1 MRLLGSYARD
11 ALKRASLLNCWA
23 SDKFLASDDLVRP
36 FKRIDEDKAHLE
48 KLRHD
53 TVFDKS
59 LQAHITK
66 LEAKIASNE
75 KTLDRLEKEC
85 AAQGMT
91 DRFCLQ
97 SLKEKLRFV
106 SEQIEHEGIRYGDRT
121 LKYRQA
127 ATELGDASLADKN
140 PNVMKAKEEHDA
152 RVSDLR
158 EEYSKTADNIENL
171 DIILKEFLW

>member
-1 MRLLGSYARD
+1 MKLLSQYARD
-11 ALKRASLLNCWA
+11 VLKRASLLNSWA
-23 SDKFLASDDLVRP
+23 SDKFLANDDLVRP
-36 FKRIDEDKAHLE
+36 FGRLESDKAHLE

-53 TVFDKS
+53 VVFDKS
-59 LQAHITK
+59 LQAQITK

-91 DRFCLQ
+91 DRFCFQL
-97 SLKEKLRFV
+97 LKEKLRFV

-127 ATELGDASLADKN
+127 ATELGDVTLADKN
-140 PNVMKAKEEHDA
+140 PKVIQAKQELDTRCAE
-152 RVSDLR
+152 LR
-158 EEYSKTADNIENL
+158 KEYSKIADNIETL
-171 DIILKEFLW
+171 EIILKEFLW